1 MTLESNTRRLAG
13 WLGLVAAAIGLV
25 SVVGEVAG
33 VPQID
38 VIGSETKP
46 MELPF
51 AVCLLAVGLG
61 LWGVAARGRKFLVW
75 TCAGLVLGLAG
86 FLVARFAAG
95 YFGLA
100 PADTFPRGGIV
111 SIFAA
116 IALLC
121 AEGNPGRVR
130 RHIGTSF
137 AILVLAAAITS
148 FFLLLIHR
156 MTNGEFANQPRL
168 GPRPATGLMLVGL
181 GLLTFRSGGRLL
193 GTILAP
199 TPTGRI
205 ARRLFIGLIVLP
217 PLTGIALLFIL
228 GTGAVD
234 LMLGVGLFTAA
245 TTIAGI
251 VVALVSIRAARDL
264 DETRELAESARLHLT
279 ARLQEQAAQ
288 LTETVSHRTRELQE
302 ANASLRAVAEA
313 NARLALVASHATN
326 GVAICNAQGRI
337 DWVNAAFE
345 RLTGCPATEMRDQ
358 TLADLLGGAASD
370 PAAIGRLR
378 RALNQGETCNVEL
391 LNTTKTGRPYWI
403 IVDLQPVRDAQNRL
417 INFIA
422 VQTDITE
429 QRQTQRRLETINRR
443 MTLANEASEL
453 GVWEGDY
460 ASDRCEWDD
469 HMLEIYG
476 LTRETFGGTYTDWV
490 QRLHPEDAEE
500 AETTLA
506 GIQRGLRSFD
516 RLFRIIRAN
525 DGAVR
530 YVRSRAIARHDAN
543 GVFIGCTGAERD
555 VTAEIAANQK
565 RQQLND
571 RLQLALDS
579 SGFGVWEAD
588 LIGGQLTWDDAT
600 CRIYGVSPDS
610 FTGLRT
616 EWTNRLHPD
625 DYEQAIQI
633 GFALPADAVAQ
644 SGTFRIIRDD
654 GAVRHIE
661 SHALRARDAD
671 GQVVRLFGL
680 NRDVT
685 AERESRQQLAEL
697 NERLQLALASSS
709 FGVWDLDIPT
719 GRMTWDD
726 KMHRIF
732 GTRPQDFS
740 GTREDFIKRLH
751 LENHDGAMGREGVF
765 EADRQAY
772 SSTFR
777 IIRPDGAVRLL
788 ESHTRHFYDA
798 NGLPVRFVGINRDI
812 TEEHAA
818 SRRLVELSERLQLAL
833 RSSRYG
839 VWETDLITG
848 RLNWDD
854 RMLEIYGI
862 GREAFDGQRSTW
874 INLVHPE
881 DRALALERVDPNSI
895 MAESGYR
902 NEYRIVRPDGTVR
915 HIEAYGQLETDG
927 EGRPIRLVGLNRD
940 ISLERKTEEALHLIE
955 ERWQL
960 ALEGN
965 NDGVWDW
972 DITTGHFFYD
982 TRYSAMLGYALG
994 ELPTHYAAHHKLVH
1008 PDDRDNFEA
1017 SNQAHLAGKISFF
1030 QHEHRIQSKTGDWV
1044 WVLNRGKVVSRSAD
1058 GRALR
1063 MVGTHTDITARK
1075 LLEQRLL
1082 QAEELSQQVGRLAQ
1096 IGGWELKL
1104 DSGQLSLSEGASTLH
1119 GLPGSQQPDFEQFL
1133 NFFTPEAKTTLRT
1146 AMFSRS
1152 QTSPSFDFE
1161 LPFISSTGR
1170 AMWVRMI
1177 GRAVFREDR
1186 AILVR
1191 GAIQD
1196 ITARHDSENARRE
1209 LEGQLFQAQKMETLG
1224 TLAGGIAHDFNNLLT
1239 GIIGYHE
1246 LATDTIPEDHPA
1258 RACLSEARGASMR
1271 ARDLVEQILTF
1282 SRQSSG
1288 EEHEAVDLTLVL
1300 REAGRFLRATL
1311 AANIV
1316 IETDIPEDAGRVLA
1330 NTTQI
1335 YQVLLNLGSNA
1346 AHAMR
1351 PNGGTLRIS
1360 MHPTEI
1366 GPERAPTLSG
1376 ATPGRYLRLDV
1387 SDTGHGMDEATMR
1400 RIFDPFFTTKNSR
1413 EGTGLGLAVVH
1424 GIMRAHRGAIDVE
1437 STLGVG
1443 TTFRIYLPVAEQTLL
1458 ALTDEPERPPGGSGQ
1473 SIFVVDDEELVGRFI
1488 TLALE
1493 NIGYRVRAFSAG
1505 AKCLAALTEPGTRC
1519 DLLLTDQTMP
1529 GLQGTE
1535 LAAAVQ
1541 KHLPELP
1548 VIIMS
1553 GYFSKVP
1560 TQSLGELHCAQLLA
1574 KPFTTEELAYAL
1586 NRAWKLAATKPVD
1599 GT

>member
-1 MTLESNTRRLAG
+1 MTLDAKIRDLSG
-13 WLGLVAAAIGLV
+13 WLGLGAAAIGIASLV
-25 SVVGEVAG
+25 GVIAGTHSVGEVG
-33 VPQID
+33 
-38 VIGSETKP
+38 GEETPKV
-46 MELPF
+46 LAL
-51 AVCLLAVGLG
+51 AVCLIAVGLAM
-61 LWGVAARGRKFLVW
+61 WGVARGGRRVFVRV
-75 TCAGLVLGLAG
+75 CAGLAFGLAG
-86 FLVARFAAG
+86 GLVAHFTAGYLGFAAVT
-95 YFGLA
+95 A
-100 PADTFPRGGIV
+100 FPRGGIV
-111 SIFAA
+111 LMFAA
-116 IALLC
+116 IALWC
-121 AEGNPGRVR
+121 AEGDSGRTR
-130 RHIGTSF
+130 RRVGMVF
-137 AILVLAAAITS
+137 AILVLAAAVASLFLLSIDLVTEGQ
-148 FFLLLIHR
+148 FAHQKRLEPRLAIGLLLI
-156 MTNGEFANQPRL
+156 
-168 GPRPATGLMLVGL
+168 GL
-181 GLLTFRSGGRLL
+181 GSLTFRSGGRLL

-199 TPTGRI
+199 TPTGSI
-205 ARRLFIGLIVLP
+205 TRRLFFGLIVTP
-217 PLTGIALLFIL
+217 PLIWGAFLILLATGTVGVVFA
-228 GTGAVD
+228 
-234 LMLGVGLFTAA
+234 VGLFTAA
-245 TTIAGI
+245 TTIGGI
-251 VVALVSIRAARDL
+251 VVAVVSIRAASDL
-264 DETRELAESARLHLT
+264 NDSREQAESARLHLT
-279 ARLQEQAAQ
+279 ARLQDQAVH
-288 LTETVSHRTRELQE
+288 LTETVAHRTRELQE
-302 ANASLRAVAEA
+302 ANASLRAAAEA

-326 GVAICNAQGRI
+326 GVAICDAQGRI
-337 DWVNAAFE
+337 EWVNAAFE
-345 RLTGCPATEMRDQ
+345 RMTKCAATEMREQ
-358 TLADLLGGAASD
+358 SLADFLSRATFD
-370 PAAIGRLR
+370 PNPIRTLR
-378 RALNQGETCNVEL
+378 HALNQGEACNVEL
-391 LNTTKTGRPYWI
+391 SNEAKTGRPFWN
-403 IVDLQPVRDAQNRL
+403 IVDLQPVRDAQGRL

-429 QRQTQRRLETINRR
+429 RRQIQQRLEAANRR
-443 MTLANEASEL
+443 MELANEAAEL
-453 GVWEGDY
+453 GVWEGHY

-469 HMLEIYG
+469 RMLEIYG
-476 LTRETFGGTYTDWV
+476 LTRSNFGGTYADWV
-490 QRLHPEDAEE
+490 QRLHPEDSAE
-500 AETTLA
+500 AQRTLE
-506 GIQRGLRSFD
+506 GIQRGLRSFE
-516 RLFRIIRAN
+516 RVFRIIRAN
-525 DGAVR
+525 DGEVR
-530 YVRSRAIARHDAN
+530 TIRSRAIARYDAN
-543 GVFIGCTGAERD
+543 GLFLGCTGAERD
-555 VTAEIAANQK
+555 VTAEIAATQK
-565 RQQLND
+565 QQQLND

-579 SGFGVWEAD
+579 SGFGVWEVD
-588 LIGGQLTWDDAT
+588 LITGRMTWDDT
-600 CRIYGVSPDS
+600 MLRLYGVSRENFS
-610 FTGLRT
+610 EQRS
-616 EWTNRLHPD
+616 EWTKRLHPD
-625 DYEQAIQI
+625 DLEEAARN
-633 GFALPADAVAQ
+633 GHSPPADTV
-644 SGTFRIIRDD
+644 SHTNLFRIIRDD
-654 GAVRHIE
+654 GVERHIE
-661 SHALRARDAD
+661 SHTLRARN
-671 GQVVRLFGL
+671 GEGMVVRLFGL

-685 AERESRQQLAEL
+685 TERASRIQLAEL
-697 NERLQLALASSS
+697 NERLQLALASSG
-709 FGVWDLDIPT
+709 FGVWELDVET

-726 KMHRIF
+726 KMHRIY
-732 GTRPQDFS
+732 GTQPERFS
-740 GTREDFIKRLH
+740 GTRKDFTDRVHPEDHER
-751 LENHDGAMGREGVF
+751 AMGRDEVF
-765 EADRQAY
+765 QADRQAY

-777 IIRPDGAVRLL
+777 IIQPGGAVRLL
-788 ESHTRHFYDA
+788 ESHTRHFKDA
-798 NGLPVRFVGINRDI
+798 KGKAVRYVGINRDI

-818 SRRLVELSERLQLAL
+818 SRRLLELNERFQLAL

-839 VWETDLITG
+839 VWETDLSTG

-862 GREAFDGQRSTW
+862 SREAFDGRRATW
-874 INLVHPE
+874 INCIHPE
-881 DRALALERVDPNSI
+881 DRSIALERVDPNAI
-895 MAESGYR
+895 EAEAGYR

-915 HIEAYGQLETDG
+915 HIEAHGQLETDA

-940 ISLERKTEEALHLIE
+940 ISLERKTEAALHLIE

-972 DITTGHFFYD
+972 DVTTGHFFYD
-982 TRYSAMLGYALG
+982 TRYSVMLGYALG

-1008 PDDRDNFEA
+1008 PDDRADFEA
-1017 SNQAHLAGKISFF
+1017 NNQSHLDGAVSYF
-1030 QHEHRIQSKTGDWV
+1030 QHEHRIQSKSGDWV
-1044 WVLNRGKVVSRSAD
+1044 WVLDRGKVVSRSAD

-1075 LLEQRLL
+1075 QLEQRLR

-1104 DSGQLSLSEGASTLH
+1104 DSGQLTLSEGARTLH
-1119 GLPGSQQPDFEQFL
+1119 ELPGSQQPNLDQFL
-1133 NFFTPEAKTTLRT
+1133 NFFTPEARATLRAALFGRT
-1146 AMFSRS
+1146 AA
-1152 QTSPSFDFE
+1152 SPVFDFE
-1161 LPFISSTGR
+1161 LPFISATGR
-1170 AMWVRMI
+1170 ALWVRMI
-1177 GRAVFREDR
+1177 GRAVLREDR
-1186 AILVR
+1186 PVLVR
-1191 GAIQD
+1191 GAVQD

-1258 RACLSEARGASMR
+1258 RACLNEARGASMR

-1288 EEHEAVDLTLVL
+1288 EEHEPVDLTLVL

-1387 SDTGHGMDEATMR
+1387 SDTGHGMDEGTIR

-1437 STLGVG
+1437 STVGVG
-1443 TTFRIYLPVAEQTLL
+1443 TTFHIYLPVAEQTSLTF
-1458 ALTDEPERPPGGSGQ
+1458 TDEPERPPNGNGQ

-1493 NIGYRVRAFSAG
+1493 SIGYRVRTFNTG
-1505 AKCLAALTEPGTRC
+1505 AKCLAALNEPGAHP

-1535 LAAAVQ
+1535 LAAAMQ
-1541 KHLPELP
+1541 EKLPELP

-1560 TQSLGELHCAQLLA
+1560 TQSLGELHHAQLLA

-1586 NRAWKLAATKPVD
+1586 NRAWRFSANPP
-1599 GT
+1599 GR